1 MILTSA
7 NKGKD
12 IHYDSITDETKHK
25 HKFKYRFLTQVSTPL
40 YAAPEIVNR
49 SLYTES
55 VDIWGAGVILYLM
68 MFGDIPFRTKA
79 PAVYH
84 ENQCQFQDS
93 SNEYSQLKRE
103 QQEYTVDIHQCF
115 IEQIQMN
122 CAHDEN
128 LKDLL
133 LQMLAFDS
141 NDRLTSEEW
150 LEHLWTTKK

>member
-1 MILTSA
+1 LILILV

-12 IHYDSITDETKHK
+12 IQYDNISDEIKHR

-68 MFGDIPFRTKA
+68 MFGDIPFRTKTS
-79 PAVYH
+79 PVYL
-84 ENQCQFQDS
+84 ESQYQDS
-93 SNEYSQLKRE
+93 KSEYTQIKKE
-103 QQEYTVDIHQCF
+103 QQDYTVDIHECF
-115 IEQIQMN
+115 IKQIQAN
-122 CAHDEN
+122 CAHDEK
-128 LKDLL
+128 LRDLL

-141 NDRLTSEEW
+141 DDRLTSEE
-150 LEHLWTTKK
+150 